1 MELDFFIVH
10 GIFIV
15 VHLNCLYTFVQ
26 FAVECIVI
34 LFMLQMPYA
43 FSLLQN
49 SVQIL
54 EIYPGFWFTVGQV

>member
-1 MELDFFIVH
+1 MFYGNIINDFTSIFPYMEFNPFVVHNVFI
-10 GIFIV
+10 I

-34 LFMLQMPYA
+34 LFMLQIPYA

-49 SVQIL
+49 SV
-54 EIYPGFWFTVGQV
+54 